1 MHWIKSVPQS
11 NHQTINL
18 IAMQKDRIAYVDQI
32 RVFLTC
38 LVVAHHAGQAY
49 GPTGGVWVVDNVA
62 KAAWLGNF
70 FFINASYMMGLYF
83 FISGYFLVFSIKRKS
98 NAAFTKDRLKK
109 LGIPLLFFTLL
120 VFLPFNYYGAGGHGN
135 VFLFLIDTYVNKPP
149 LATGHLW
156 FVASLLVYSFI
167 YLLLFHR
174 WLVQKTGKFGSLK
187 VVHLVIYLL
196 LLTIVSAL
204 VRLKYP
210 IDAWRTWLIPVEPAH
225 LPQYFSLFIA
235 GTMFNHAT
243 WLHQLTLKSGL
254 AFFAL
259 AIITYLVNVQ
269 LPGVVKE
276 NWLMESFIESLLCI
290 GISMGVL
297 SLFRCYGNTMNYFV
311 KRLSEN
317 VYGVYLFH
325 LFIVIFLQQL
335 MVHWFIGPNLKFFLV
350 TLFGLI
356 LSFGLT
362 ALLRMSPLLRRII

>member
-1 MHWIKSVPQS
+1 
-11 NHQTINL
+11 
-18 IAMQKDRIAYVDQI
+18 MQKDRIAYVDQI

-70 FFINASYMMGLYF
+70 FFVNASYMMGLYF

-120 VFLPFNYYGAGGHGN
+120 VFLPFNYYGTGGHGN

-174 WLVQKTGKFGSLK
+174 WFVQKAGNFGSLK

-254 AFFAL
+254 AFFTL

-269 LPGVVKE
+269 LPEVVKE
-276 NWLMESFIESLLCI
+276 YWLMESFIESLLCV
-290 GISMGVL
+290 GISIGVL
-297 SLFRCYGNTMNYFV
+297 SLFRYYGNTMNYFV
-311 KRLSEN
+311 KTLSEN